1 MTPFTPQYMFYYFL
15 LSLVAGFP
23 LLLLIGACFKSLRL
37 SSYRLLPLAPLPA
50 LLAVLFSD
58 PGIAVQV
65 PWFFLGSTM
74 GLDAT
79 GRIFLGLTGLIWLF
93 SAVSVYDKFRSDP
106 HRFRFAGFFLA
117 AMSGNFGLILA
128 RDILGFYLFF
138 ALMSFSA
145 YGLIVH
151 HGTRQALKA
160 GRVYLILVLLAELA
174 MFTALV
180 ILTGHETTSPAGALS
195 PGNLPLLLTI
205 LLYIAFG
212 VKVGALPFQSWMLLS
227 YQAIPV
233 PAATALA
240 GAMVNAGLLG
250 WLRFFSLGQTVLPTE
265 GTLLILLGGAAALYG
280 VVCGL
285 YQKQIGR
292 VLASSSMSQMG
303 LVTLIAGY
311 GLKSLEGGKAAAV
324 LVTLFAVHHS
334 LAKTSL
340 FLGYDLVDR
349 GKKINPGLLLA
360 GLLLP
365 SLALAGLPFTSGA
378 MVKGAVKELAALE
391 KGTWYHFGKVFLPVS
406 SIGTT
411 VLMLHCVRLLIL
423 QSRGAAVNKKNVSFI
438 LWLVSVVSLLLA
450 PWLWPPLQNLGRQ
463 ALQLHHLLQAIWPV
477 ALGAVAALAWIATG
491 RRVPAR
497 ELNLADFDQIIRR
510 SYEQFMNVLS
520 LATRILDSMRQQ
532 LQPKSVKQF
541 LAPLFTRIKGP
552 GKWEKV
558 LGRWS
563 VVGLC
568 YLVICIMFFL
578 IMLFSFISPAGSKSF

>member
-1 MTPFTPQYMFYYFL
+1 MTPYSPQYLFYYFL

-23 LLLLIGACFKSLRL
+23 LLLLIGVCFRSLRP
-37 SSYRLLPLAPLPA
+37 SSYRLLPLAPVPA

-65 PWFFLGSTM
+65 PWFFMGSGM
-74 GLDAT
+74 ELDAT
-79 GRIFLGLTGLIWLF
+79 GRIFLALTGLIWLF
-93 SAVSVYDKFRSDP
+93 SALAVHDKFRSDP

-151 HGTRQALKA
+151 HGTGQARKA
-160 GRVYLILVLLAELA
+160 GRIYLILVLLSELA

-180 ILTGHETTSPAGALS
+180 ILTGQGSTSSAGVLTA
-195 PGNLPLLLTI
+195 GNLSLLLTI

-227 YQAIPV
+227 YQEIPV

-250 WLRFFSLGQTVLPTE
+250 WLRFFSLGQTFLPNE
-265 GTLLILLGGAAALYG
+265 GTLLILLGALASLYG

-292 VLASSSMSQMG
+292 VLASSSISQMG

-349 GKKINPGLLLA
+349 RKKINLGLLLA

-378 MVKGAVKELAALE
+378 IVKGALKELAALD
-391 KGTWYHFGKVFLPVS
+391 KGPWYQFGKVFLPIS

-423 QSRGAAVNKKNVSFI
+423 QSRGAAAEKKNLSFM
-438 LWLVSVVSLLLA
+438 LWLVSVVSLLLV
-450 PWLWPPLQNLGRQ
+450 PWMWPPLQKLGHQ
-463 ALQLHHLLQAIWPV
+463 ALQLHHLLQGLWPV
-477 ALGAVAALAWIATG
+477 ALGTAAALAWIATG
-491 RRVPAR
+491 RRIPAR
-497 ELNLADFDQIIRR
+497 ELNVADFDEISRR
-510 SYEQFMNVLS
+510 SYGQFMNLLGS
-520 LATRILDSMRQQ
+520 ATRMLDSVQQQ
-532 LQPKSVKQF
+532 LQPESVKQY
-541 LAPLFTRIKGP
+541 LAPIFTRIKGP

-568 YLVICIMFFL
+568 YLLICIMFFL
-578 IMLFSFISPAGSKSF
+578 IMLTSFISPVGT